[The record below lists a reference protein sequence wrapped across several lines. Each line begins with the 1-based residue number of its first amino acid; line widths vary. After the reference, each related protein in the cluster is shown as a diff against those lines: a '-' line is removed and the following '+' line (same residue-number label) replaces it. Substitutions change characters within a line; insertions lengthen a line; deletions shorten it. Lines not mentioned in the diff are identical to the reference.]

1 MGVFLGLRLL
11 FPNPSIIFDT
21 MKNRIVSEKDL
32 GEAIN
37 LLMEG
42 NLPVSTAT
50 VINLV
55 QRLQQTPIAPEPPQ
69 EAPAPKM
76 EVVRDE

>member
-1 MGVFLGLRLL
+1 
-11 FPNPSIIFDT
+11 

-42 NLPVSTAT
+42 NLPVSTAA

-55 QRLQQTPIAPEPPQ
+55 QRLQQTPVAPEPAQ

>member
-1 MGVFLGLRLL
+1 MFFSGGSF
-11 FPNPSIIFDT
+11 IFDT

-55 QRLQQTPIAPEPPQ
+55 QRLQQTRVAPETEQPQ
-69 EAPAPKM
+69 TPKM

>member
-1 MGVFLGLRLL
+1 MRLFSSGV
-11 FPNPSIIFDT
+11 SIIFDT

-42 NLPVSTAT
+42 NLPASTAM

-55 QRLQQTPIAPEPPQ
+55 QRLQLTPVAPELEQ
-69 EAPAPKM
+69 ARAPKM
-76 EVVRDE
+76 EVLRDE

>member
-1 MGVFLGLRLL
+1 
-11 FPNPSIIFDT
+11 

-42 NLPVSTAT
+42 NQPVSTAT
-50 VINLV
+50 VLNLV
-55 QRLQQTPIAPEPPQ
+55 QRLQQTPEAPELEQARP
-69 EAPAPKM
+69 PKM
-76 EVVRDE
+76 EVLRDE

>member
-1 MGVFLGLRLL
+1 
-11 FPNPSIIFDT
+11 
-21 MKNRIVSEKDL
+21 MKNRIVSERDL
-32 GEAIN
+32 GEAIT

-42 NLPVSTAT
+42 NLPVSTAM

-55 QRLQQTPIAPEPPQ
+55 QRLQQTPVAPEPEQ

-76 EVVRDE
+76 EVARDE

>member
-1 MGVFLGLRLL
+1 MGLRLL
-11 FPNPSIIFDT
+11 FPNPSFIFDT

-42 NLPVSTAT
+42 NLPVSTAA

-55 QRLQQTPIAPEPPQ
+55 QRLQQTEVAPEPKAEPV
-69 EAPAPKM
+69 PKM